1 MITAVSAEPYSRSY
15 LRDMKRQEEER
26 YDNQIINEGVRHFKE
41 LVLNKAKLGQTQY
54 TIYNPGCEEII
65 KFHQKITVERCEYII
80 KHIKDEITV
89 KFPDSDLTFNEQTN
103 EYKLDWS

>member
-1 MITAVSAEPYSRSY
+1 
-15 LRDMKRQEEER
+15 MKRQEEER
-26 YDNQIINEGVRHFKE
+26 YDNQIINEGVRQIKE
-41 LVLNKAKLGQTQY
+41 LVLQAAKEGQTQY
-54 TIYNPGCEEII
+54 TIYNPGCIEII
-65 KFHQKITVERCEYII
+65 QNDKRITIERCEYII